1 MVRKINDEDLKW
13 LTEDL
18 KSMDDRCHIALALI
32 DQHLNYLLPCQIED
46 ILEASAKL
54 ICYVLEDDDRKN

>member
-1 MVRKINDEDLKW
+1 VVRKINDEDLKW

-54 ICYVLEDDDRKN
+54 ICYVLEEEPTK